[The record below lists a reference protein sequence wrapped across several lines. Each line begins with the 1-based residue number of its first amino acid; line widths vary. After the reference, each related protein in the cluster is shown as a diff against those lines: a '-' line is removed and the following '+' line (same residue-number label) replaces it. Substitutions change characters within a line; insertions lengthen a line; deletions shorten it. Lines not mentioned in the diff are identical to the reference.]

1 MENEEYEHN
10 IPSWIHHF
18 EKQAKIG
25 ISSRSSFNNK
35 VIIIPKI
42 KNRQEKSTSS
52 KIKQEIKIP
61 DIVSPLQQV
70 VEQAEEE
77 IKREEVDKSEQ
88 IENKYQDRKTAT
100 KRKRTIKGR
109 ITSKKFK
116 DIFT

>member
-42 KNRQEKSTSS
+42 KK
-52 KIKQEIKIP
+52 
-61 DIVSPLQQV
+61 
-70 VEQAEEE
+70 
-77 IKREEVDKSEQ
+77 KSEG
-88 IENKYQDRKTAT
+88 NSTT
-100 KRKRTIKGR
+100 KK
-109 ITSKKFK
+109 
-116 DIFT
+116 